1 MQLPLIGKVTKP
13 APWVLGLV
21 AAGLLGISATS
32 AYFIVSRA
40 TSKPDIASLTVPVQ
54 SKDLTVRITAN
65 GSVVPV
71 QNVNLSPKN
80 PGLLVELYVEQGD
93 RVEQGQVVARMD
105 DADIQAQLVQAKGS
119 LAQAQAS
126 LAEAQAGSRP
136 EEVAQARSRLAQAQ
150 ASLAEVRAGGRLE
163 EVAQARAQVESAQ
176 ARVGLTS
183 ERVNRYRYLARQ
195 GAESRDRL
203 DEAVTDDRSA
213 RASLRE
219 AQQKLNQSQRGRPE
233 EIARVEA
240 EVAEAQQAL
249 RQLQNGSRPEEI
261 AQAQAEVTAARGE
274 LQGIEVQQRDT
285 LIRAPFSGIV
295 TQKYATKGAFV
306 APTTS
311 ASSTSS
317 ATSTS
322 IIAVAKGL
330 EVLAEVP
337 EVDVGRIRQ
346 GQSVEIVADAYPDQ
360 VYQGRV
366 RRIAPEAV
374 VEQNVTSFQVRV
386 DIETGKDKL
395 RSGMNVDV
403 TFLGEGLS
411 DVLVVPTVAIA
422 TQKGQTGVFVPNQE
436 NKPQFRPVTIGTT
449 IQDQTQVL
457 KGLKAGEQVFT
468 EFPEGEKPPGEPAD
482 Q

>member
-1 MQLPLIGKVTKP
+1 MQLPLIGKVTT
-13 APWVLGLV
+13 APWALGLV

-32 AYFIVSRA
+32 TYLIFSRA
-40 TSKPDIASLTVPVQ
+40 TPKPDIASLTVPAQ

-65 GSVVPV
+65 GSVVPI

-80 PGLLVELYVEQGD
+80 PGLLVALYVEQGD
-93 RVEQGQVVARMD
+93 RVEQGQVVAQMD
-105 DADIQAQLVQAKGS
+105 DADIQAQLVQARGV
-119 LAQAQAS
+119 LAQAQAQ

-136 EEVAQARSRLAQAQ
+136 EEIAQGRSRLAQAQ
-150 ASLAEVRAGGRLE
+150 ASLAAVRAGGRSE
-163 EVAQARAQVESAQ
+163 EIAQARAQVESAQ

-183 ERVNRYRYLARQ
+183 ERVNRYRYLAGQ

-219 AQQKLNQSQRGRPE
+219 VQQKLSQFQRGRPE
-233 EIARVEA
+233 EITKVEA

-249 RQLQNGSRPEEI
+249 GQLQNGSRPEEI
-261 AQAQAEVTAARGE
+261 AQAEAEVTAARGE
-274 LQGIEVQQRDT
+274 LQAIEVQQRDT
-285 LIRAPFSGIV
+285 LIRAPFSGVV

-374 VEQNVTSFQVRV
+374 VEENVTSFQVRV
-386 DIETGKDKL
+386 DIATGRDKL
-395 RSGMNVDV
+395 RSGMNTDV
-403 TFLGEGLS
+403 TFLGEGLN
-411 DVLVVPTVAIA
+411 DALVVPTVAIA
-422 TQKGQTGVFVPNQE
+422 TQSGQTGVFVPDQA

-449 IQDQTQVL
+449 IQDQTQIL
-457 KGLKAGEQVFT
+457 KGLKVDERVFT
-468 EFPEGEKPPGEPAD
+468 EFPEGEQPD
-482 Q
+482 QQAQ